1 MLMRTAVCRGA
12 GCEGSEVTGR
22 PGLMKA
28 YLAPVRRGRRE
39 ESSVRTTASGRLCY
53 YNGSAVQL
61 EHSKMLMLNGKGT
74 LEFLLG
80 DLFLVTL

>member
-1 MLMRTAVCRGA
+1 MVLAVK
-12 GCEGSEVTGR
+12 EGELTGR

-39 ESSVRTTASGRLCY
+39 ENSVRTKALVVL
-53 YNGSAVQL
+53 VQP
-61 EHSKMLMLNGKGT
+61 EYSKMLMLNGKGT

-80 DLFLVTL
+80 DLFLVTYTVRGTVV